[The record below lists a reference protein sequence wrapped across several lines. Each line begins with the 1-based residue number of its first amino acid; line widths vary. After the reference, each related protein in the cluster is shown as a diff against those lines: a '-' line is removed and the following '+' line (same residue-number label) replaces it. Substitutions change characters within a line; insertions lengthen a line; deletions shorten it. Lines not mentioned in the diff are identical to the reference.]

1 MARDNDYRNTIYCP
15 VLDKVEEQKN
25 ALEKEIKLA
34 FPRTKIIYN
43 KVKERNSE
51 YHKKFAKIYNNKCAY
66 CGAMWGLLPVESFEV
81 DHFFNEASFPD
92 TTAGRTEAGRMI
104 NLAWACISCNRGK
117 RGITIK
123 PRTHQIRVHMASLQH
138 PLLGDSVY
146 GPAKSPYKLQGQTL
160 HAMTIGFIHPSTGG
174 YMEFSAPLP
183 AYFEELLHKLP

>member
-43 KVKERNSE
+43 KVNERNSE

-92 TTAGRTEAGRMI
+92 TTAGSE
-104 NLAWACISCNRGK
+104 
-117 RGITIK
+117 
-123 PRTHQIRVHMASLQH
+123 
-138 PLLGDSVY
+138 
-146 GPAKSPYKLQGQTL
+146 
-160 HAMTIGFIHPSTGG
+160 
-174 YMEFSAPLP
+174 
-183 AYFEELLHKLP
+183 